1 MTKVLKLIP
10 FFLLIVGT
18 FGLLMN
24 EFVFD
29 WGTIA
34 TLAFALSNV
43 IGLIALVIT
52 SGIKK
57 KDKLKQIFFV

>member
-1 MTKVLKLIP
+1 MTNVLKLIP

-24 EFVFD
+24 EFVFN

-52 SGIKK
+52 SRITK
-57 KDKLKQIFFV
+57 KDK

>member
-1 MTKVLKLIP
+1 MTKVSKLIP
-10 FFLLIVGT
+10 FFLLIIGT

-29 WGTIA
+29 WGTMP

-43 IGLIALVIT
+43 IGLIALVIA
-52 SGIKK
+52 SSSKK
-57 KDKLKQIFFV
+57 KDK

>member
-24 EFVFD
+24 EFVFN

-52 SGIKK
+52 SRITK
-57 KDKLKQIFFV
+57 KDK